1 MKVEIE
7 LQEETIKALEQY
19 AAFYNVKH
27 KVIGTYDE
35 QSIEDIIKAAIM
47 MYIRWLSITPSPFIS
62 SKGLT
67 VLSRIPHIFSSQGK
81 SLSELSLQ
89 TGIPKSTLSGILK
102 GNIPNL
108 ENFIRIWLSIG
119 QPPISNL
126 LEIRYDS

>member
-27 KVIGTYDE
+27 KVIGTNDE

-67 VLSRIPHIFSSQGK
+67 VFSRIPQIFSSQGK
-81 SLSELSLQ
+81 SLNELSMQ

-126 LEIRYDS
+126 LEIRLDS

>member
-19 AAFYNVKH
+19 ASFYNVKH
-27 KVIGTYDE
+27 KVIGTNDE
-35 QSIEDIIKAAIM
+35 QTIEDIIKAAIM

-81 SLSELSLQ
+81 SLSELSMQ